1 VQIQSP
7 NVPWDA
13 VGGLA
18 TIKETLQ
25 EAIAGA
31 LLVPELY
38 AHATS
43 TAAKGIL
50 LYGPPGTGKT
60 LLAKAVATAAQAN
73 FITVAGPEVLTK
85 WVGAS
90 EQALRQ
96 LFTQARQA
104 APCVIFIDEI
114 DTLAPSRGSYQGDSG
129 VSDRV
134 IGQLL
139 TELDGIRARDGVL
152 LIAATNR
159 KESLD
164 PALLRAGRLELHL
177 KVDLPDETAR
187 LAILQVH
194 NQGRPL
200 ATDLDLT
207 AWAAATEGWNGADLA
222 FLSNRAAIFAIRRH
236 QAIYGAKPNIN
247 PNINPNSANP
257 NANTT
262 SVEGEQNKSDQNS
275 GILDNL
281 ASLLITTADY
291 EQAFGELSAQ
301 RQAETI

>member
-1 VQIQSP
+1 
-7 NVPWDA
+7 
-13 VGGLA
+13 
-18 TIKETLQ
+18 
-25 EAIAGA
+25 
-31 LLVPELY
+31 
-38 AHATS
+38 
-43 TAAKGIL
+43 
-50 LYGPPGTGKT
+50 
-60 LLAKAVATAAQAN
+60 
-73 FITVAGPEVLTK
+73 
-85 WVGAS
+85 
-90 EQALRQ
+90 
-96 LFTQARQA
+96 
-104 APCVIFIDEI
+104 
-114 DTLAPSRGSYQGDSG
+114 
-129 VSDRV
+129 
-134 IGQLL
+134 
-139 TELDGIRARDGVL
+139 VL

-207 AWAAATEGWNGADLA
+207 TWAAATEGWNGADLA

-236 QAIYGAKPNIN
+236 QTIYGAKPNIN
-247 PNINPNSANP
+247 LNSPNS
-257 NANTT
+257 NANSA
-262 SVEGEQNKSDQNS
+262 SVEGDQNKGDQNN

-281 ASLLITTADY
+281 ASLLITTPDY